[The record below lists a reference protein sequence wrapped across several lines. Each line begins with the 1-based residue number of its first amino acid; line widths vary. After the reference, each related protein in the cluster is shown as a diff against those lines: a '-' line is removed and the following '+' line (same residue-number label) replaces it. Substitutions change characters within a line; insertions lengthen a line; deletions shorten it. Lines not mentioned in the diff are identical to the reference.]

1 MIVQYRPTNSAEYG
15 IDINNLVSSL
25 LYLSNIGGI
34 VMTNIK
40 TINKKSY
47 TEDGYTEIIETYVD
61 EDLFEI
67 IERYYDND
75 NYLIYEYV
83 HDKTPGQLLKAAKER
98 EQQPKKPQNTKQ
110 SKLNKKLEKNRKR
123 G

>member
-1 MIVQYRPTNSAEYG
+1 
-15 IDINNLVSSL
+15 
-25 LYLSNIGGI
+25 
-34 VMTNIK
+34 MTNIK

-75 NYLIYEYV
+75 NYLVYEYV
-83 HDKTPGQLLKAAKER
+83 HDKTPGQLLKEARER
-98 EQQPKKPQNTKQ
+98 EQPKKKQN
-110 SKLNKKLEKNRKR
+110 KLNKKLEKNRKR

>member
-1 MIVQYRPTNSAEYG
+1 
-15 IDINNLVSSL
+15 
-25 LYLSNIGGI
+25 
-34 VMTNIK
+34 MTNIN

-61 EDLFEI
+61 DDLFEI

-75 NYLIYEYV
+75 NYLVYEYV
-83 HDKTPGQLLKAAKER
+83 HDKTPGQLLAAARNR
-98 EQQPKKPQNTKQ
+98 EQPKKKQNTKQ
-110 SKLNKKLEKNRKR
+110 DKLNKKLEKNRKR

>member
-1 MIVQYRPTNSAEYG
+1 
-15 IDINNLVSSL
+15 
-25 LYLSNIGGI
+25 
-34 VMTNIK
+34 MTNIK

-83 HDKTPGQLLKAAKER
+83 HDKTPGQLLTEAKNR
-98 EQQPKKPQNTKQ
+98 EQPKKKQNTKQ
-110 SKLNKKLEKNRKR
+110 DKLNKKLEKNRKR

>member
-1 MIVQYRPTNSAEYG
+1 
-15 IDINNLVSSL
+15 
-25 LYLSNIGGI
+25 
-34 VMTNIK
+34 MTNIK

-61 EDLFEI
+61 DDLFEI

-75 NYLIYEYV
+75 NYLIYEYI

-98 EQQPKKPQNTKQ
+98 EQVKPKKKQNTKQ
-110 SKLNKKLEKNRKR
+110 DKLNKKLEKNRKR

>member
-1 MIVQYRPTNSAEYG
+1 
-15 IDINNLVSSL
+15 
-25 LYLSNIGGI
+25 
-34 VMTNIK
+34 MTNIN

-61 EDLFEI
+61 DDLFEI

-75 NYLIYEYV
+75 NYLIYEYI

-98 EQQPKKPQNTKQ
+98 EQPKPKKKQNTKQ
-110 SKLNKKLEKNRKR
+110 DKINKKLEKNRKR